1 MKNQLL
7 FGDVEV
13 VERKT
18 LYQGFFKMQQ
28 LTLRHRLFSGAW
40 SPTLTR
46 ELFVRGSAVAAI
58 LYDPKNRLI
67 GLVEQ
72 FRVGALDNA
81 LTGQKT
87 PWCYEVVAG
96 MAEPGETALE
106 VICREIMEET
116 GIDAQQLEKIC
127 EYYTSPGGTNE
138 HLTLYCAVVDLQSAG
153 GVYGLAQECEDIR
166 VIVSPEDDV
175 FAKLYGGLYGN
186 AATLICLQWLQANKG
201 RLKSYNN

>member
-1 MKNQLL
+1 MDQQLL
-7 FGDVEV
+7 FSDVDV

-18 LYQGFFKMQQ
+18 LYQGFFKVQQ
-28 LTLRHRLFSGAW
+28 LTLRHRLFSGSW

-58 LYDPKNRLI
+58 LYDPKNALI

-81 LTGQKT
+81 LMGQTT

-96 MAEPGETALE
+96 MTELGETTLE
-106 VICREIMEET
+106 VIRREIMEEA

-127 EYYTSPGGTNE
+127 EYYTSPGGSNE
-138 HLTLYCAVVDLQSAG
+138 HITLYCAVVDLHAAG
-153 GVYGLAQECEDIR
+153 GIYGLAEECEDIR
-166 VIVSPEDDV
+166 VVVSPEEAV
-175 FAKLYGGLYGN
+175 FAKLYEGLYGN
-186 AATLICLQWLQANKG
+186 AATLIALQWLQANKE
-201 RLKSYNN
+201 RLKNDNN